1 MDEAREIL
9 KTLEATIP
17 GLAMVRLRRVSL
29 ERRQGNM
36 EEAETL
42 LREAMDSGKD
52 NTEMSFYGVK
62 LARHYM
68 KVQKSLSKA
77 KKVLLDA
84 IEKDPVR
91 TQINMDVD
99 L

>member
-1 MDEAREIL
+1 
-9 KTLEATIP
+9 
-17 GLAMVRLRRVSL
+17 
-29 ERRQGNM
+29 M

-42 LREAMDSGKD
+42 LREAMECGKD
-52 NTEMSFYGVK
+52 NTELAFYAVK

-68 KVQKSLSKA
+68 KVQKSPSKA

-91 TQINMDVD
+91 RLDVQINMDVD